1 MSKLHKRSKKYGKYE
16 LFAAFMQAILRLC
29 YNTNDFIEVNG
40 THGK

>member
-1 MSKLHKRSKKYGKYE
+1 MNSHKKRKTYGKYE
-16 LFAAFMQAILRLC
+16 LFAAFMHAILWLC